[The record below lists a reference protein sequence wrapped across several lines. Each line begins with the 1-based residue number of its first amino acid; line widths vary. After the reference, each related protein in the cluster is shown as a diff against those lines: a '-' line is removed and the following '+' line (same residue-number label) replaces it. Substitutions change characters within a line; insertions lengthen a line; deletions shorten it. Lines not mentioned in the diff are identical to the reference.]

1 MFGSKKIYAK
11 VMNNKLVVRVG
22 GGYMNM
28 EEFINTYAESER
40 LKLQHMD
47 PSAVE
52 ALHQNNQEKRLID
65 AVPLSRKGAGSPKNM
80 GLQGSPR
87 NSPGRGITNKF
98 GGSFAGKSPQQ

>member
-47 PSAVE
+47 PNVID
-52 ALHQNNQEKRLID
+52 ALHQNNSNRQIID
-65 AVPLSRKGAGSPKNM
+65 AVPLSKRQAQGSPKAQ
-80 GLQGSPR
+80 GGSPR
-87 NSPGRGITNKF
+87 SANGFELKKKLA
-98 GGSFAGKSPQQ
+98 GSFVGNK